1 MTNKDKDDYDATG
14 ARPEDEHSATRA
26 WPGGDDDEDDE
37 DDGDDGDDDDDKDDY
52 DGDRGID
59 RR

>member
-1 MTNKDKDDYDATG
+1 MIFCNRGMARRRHSATG
-14 ARPEDEHSATRA
+14 A
-26 WPGGDDDEDDE
+26 WPDDDDDEDDE

-52 DGDRGID
+52 DGDRGIA